1 MEDVLFG
8 VIAIIV
14 LFGDLLG
21 PLADRVAQPP
31 AILLQDDVLEPQLA
45 GHDQV
50 HSQVEDRV
58 EHCLHRSQRF
68 LDVLR
73 ASGERGQGGLGFGS
87 AGEDGR
93 AVGSLEEFAEVLVVD
108 GQSHIR
114 SVAKR

>member
-1 MEDVLFG
+1 MEDVLLR
-8 VIAIIV
+8 VVAIIV

-21 PLADRVAQPP
+21 PLADRMAQPP
-31 AILLQDDVLEPQLA
+31 PILLQDDVLKPQLA

-58 EHCLHRSQRF
+58 EDCLHRSERF

-73 ASGERGQGGLGFGS
+73 AGWERGQGGLGLGP
-87 AGEDGR
+87 AAEDGR
-93 AVGSLEEFAEVLVVD
+93 TVCSLEEFAEVLVVD